1 MFRFLWFFLC
11 VGLLVA
17 QEWSAPLKINIDAVD
32 STNKLVRFQAYD
44 LKVGES
50 GYILAQLT
58 DYNVIAAQVEV
69 LRIENGVA
77 IGRYGPYSVMHQRH
91 LPTPRMVP
99 KKGYLAIFREFNHQ
113 AFLIAPDSQLY
124 EKIKDDYKEIE
135 FINSDLLV
143 ALLNGFDPSARSL
156 RRACDLY
163 STGLLFIVSTEKL
176 NILDCQSFAILESK
190 PLDTSQATRSST
202 PFYSR
207 VEGIDRGTLGKLFSG
222 SKSKHYFSFYDTLL
236 KNEAQKALER
246 ALKKE
251 NRAEFKEDIKQAK
264 SEAEKKALKKK
275 LKEELKEDRSVVH
288 TESQAE
294 RKEEQS
300 LDASS
305 AAKKAKETQ
314 ESKAERKARIKA
326 EKATERAR
334 KKAAKEAKKRAK
346 EAKRKQK
353 EAEKHQH
360 KE

>member
-11 VGLLVA
+11 VGLLGA

-58 DYNVIAAQVEV
+58 DYNVIAAQVEI
-69 LRIENGVA
+69 LHIENGVA
-77 IGRYGPYSVMHQRH
+77 IARYAPYSVMHQRH
-91 LPTPRMVP
+91 LPTPRMTP

-113 AFLIAPDSQLY
+113 AFLIAPDAQLY

-135 FINSDLLV
+135 FTNSDLLV
-143 ALLNGFDPSARSL
+143 SFLNGFDPSAHSL
-156 RRACDLY
+156 RKACDLY
-163 STGLLFIVSTEKL
+163 SVGLLFIVSTEKL

-190 PLDTSQATRSST
+190 HLDTSQATRSST

-207 VEGIDRGTLGKLFSG
+207 VEGIDKGTLGKLFG
-222 SKSKHYFSFYDTLL
+222 GGKSKHYFSFYDTLL
-236 KNEAQKALER
+236 KEEAQKALER

-264 SEAEKKALKKK
+264 SKAEKKALKEK

-288 TESQAE
+288 TKSQTE
-294 RKEEQS
+294 RQEEQS

-305 AAKKAKETQ
+305 ATKKAKEAQ
-314 ESKAERKARIKA
+314 ESKAERKAKIKA
-326 EKATERAR
+326 EKEAERAR

-346 EAKRKQK
+346 EVKRQEQKQS
-353 EAEKHQH
+353 QN
-360 KE
+360 